1 MSMHLHFLRPAL
13 LGCVH
18 MSPLH
23 LPLVL
28 TVDGELF
35 RTCQMVS
42 SSLSRRASASRRPSR
57 EVVIR

>member
-1 MSMHLHFLRPAL
+1 MSMHFLRPAL
-13 LGCVH
+13 LGRLH

-28 TVDGELF
+28 TVDGWLL
-35 RTCQMVS
+35 RICQMVS
-42 SSLSRRASASRRPSR
+42 SSLSRKASASRRPSR